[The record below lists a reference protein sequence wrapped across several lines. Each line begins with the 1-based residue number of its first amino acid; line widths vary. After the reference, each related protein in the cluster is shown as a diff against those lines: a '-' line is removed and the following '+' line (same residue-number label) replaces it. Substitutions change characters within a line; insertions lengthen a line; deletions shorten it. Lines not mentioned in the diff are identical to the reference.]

1 MGGRPWSPEDIE
13 ILGSLAGDIPWP
25 LVPGRF
31 NSARPR
37 RTEAALRRKADDLG
51 LLRNCTGQYLTSGAL
66 QAIAGFNAERVR
78 RWILRGQ
85 IPARRFGQG
94 QSYAWWIRRSDLRA
108 FAQANPEVFAGLSEG
123 QLVELLDSEPLAAQL
138 AALALPR
145 PRQCVVVE
153 CVETGVRYRSIR
165 AAAKAAYVTPQRMAA
180 VLAHGTTANGRHY
193 RRVEIL

>member
-1 MGGRPWSPEDIE
+1 M
-13 ILGSLAGDIPWP
+13 LGSLAGDIPWP

-37 RTEAALRRKADDLG
+37 RTEAALRRKADGLG

-66 QAIAGFNAERVR
+66 QAIAGFSRQRVR

-94 QSYAWWIRRSDLRA
+94 QPYVYWIRRSDLRA
-108 FAQANPEVFAGLSEG
+108 FARANPEVFAGLSEG

-145 PRQCVVVE
+145 QRQCVVVE

-193 RRVEIL
+193 RRVEGL